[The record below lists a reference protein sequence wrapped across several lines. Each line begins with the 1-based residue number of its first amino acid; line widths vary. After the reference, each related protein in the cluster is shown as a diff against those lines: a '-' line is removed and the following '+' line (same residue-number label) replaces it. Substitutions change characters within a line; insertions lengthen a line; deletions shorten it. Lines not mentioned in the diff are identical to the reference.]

1 MERTEVEK
9 FDSESSE
16 SIDWEKNNR
25 KRNQV
30 LGNSMDQIR
39 CITKTSLEYPKK
51 MMQYPS
57 MPAKLYVKGRMPDPD
72 KITVAV
78 IGARMCSPYGRIQV
92 SVMRRN

>member
-25 KRNQV
+25 KRNRG

-39 CITKTSLEYPKK
+39 
-51 MMQYPS
+51 
-57 MPAKLYVKGRMPDPD
+57 
-72 KITVAV
+72 
-78 IGARMCSPYGRIQV
+78 
-92 SVMRRN
+92 

>member
-30 LGNSMDQIR
+30 LGNSMYH
-39 CITKTSLEYPKK
+39 KNKSGVSEKNEAVSLHARK
-51 MMQYPS
+51 
-57 MPAKLYVKGRMPDPD
+57 AICKGEN
-72 KITVAV
+72 A
-78 IGARMCSPYGRIQV
+78 
-92 SVMRRN
+92 